1 MEDGEIV
8 WEEYSPFPRG
18 KREEQTPSKYLKI
31 IILDMLIF
39 LGYVKEK
46 SSREIVSQPTEIHRW
61 DHGMI
66 RDSPDEKR
74 IKTTSLSVMHHCRE
88 IDRPNERS
96 FGPRFK
102 PKGHNG
108 LNLKATGVKSQAYD
122 ACCFVIFDYDIEGI
136 KYIVSRATI
145 SSFKFS
151 SHQTERMFSASRFL

>member
-18 KREEQTPSKYLKI
+18 KREEVERPKSTKLARTPSKHLKI

-46 SSREIVSQPTEIHRW
+46 SNREIVSQPTEIHRW

-66 RDSPDEKR
+66 RDSLDEKR

-88 IDRPNERS
+88 IDSDIMYLSIDIKKKESIVIRS
-96 FGPRFK
+96 EEKLP
-102 PKGHNG
+102 
-108 LNLKATGVKSQAYD
+108 AT
-122 ACCFVIFDYDIEGI
+122 
-136 KYIVSRATI
+136 
-145 SSFKFS
+145 
-151 SHQTERMFSASRFL
+151 

>member
-18 KREEQTPSKYLKI
+18 KREERTPSKRLKI

-46 SSREIVSQPTEIHRW
+46 SSREIVSQATEIHRW

-88 IDRPNERS
+88 IDSDIMYLSIDIKKKESIVIRS
-96 FGPRFK
+96 EEKLP
-102 PKGHNG
+102 
-108 LNLKATGVKSQAYD
+108 AT
-122 ACCFVIFDYDIEGI
+122 
-136 KYIVSRATI
+136 
-145 SSFKFS
+145 
-151 SHQTERMFSASRFL
+151 